1 MPKAITNTSPL
12 LYLYRIEAIEWLPK
26 LFEEVW
32 TPEAVNSELLAGRS
46 KGYDVPNPDD
56 YPWLRIVDP
65 KSMPSEW
72 LSLDLGAGEIAAM
85 ALALEN
91 REHVILL
98 DDGLARRTA
107 QVAGLQVW
115 GTLKVL
121 LEAKSQGL
129 VKKIAPYV
137 ANLSEAGMWVSA
149 EVKQRILALA
159 DES

>member
-32 TPEAVNSELLAGRS
+32 TPEAVKNELLAGGN
-46 KGYDVPNPDD
+46 KGYDVPNPVD
-56 YPWLRIVDP
+56 YPWLNIVDP

-72 LSLDLGAGEIAAM
+72 LALDLGAGELGAM

-91 REHVILL
+91 PDRIVLL
-98 DDGLARRTA
+98 DDMLARRTA

-121 LEAKSQGL
+121 LEAKSRCL
-129 VKKIAPYV
+129 VDKIEPYITK
-137 ANLSEAGMWVSA
+137 LSESGMWVSA
-149 EVKQRILALA
+149 EVRQRILKLA